1 MQGVDKSLQAPSLS
15 QNQYSPKSP
24 CVHPSGSSPNP
35 LLLGFS
41 GGSITYIYDQL
52 NDSTSNP
59 NPFPGG
65 QEQEGKFQSS
75 NHVVDSLGNLP
86 PFLGGAQESTQ

>member
-1 MQGVDKSLQAPSLS
+1 MEKGQGTPTLSPGAPRLPNLHVSTHLEDFQTLSWVFLEASL
-15 QNQYSPKSP
+15 
-24 CVHPSGSSPNP
+24 H
-35 LLLGFS
+35 
-41 GGSITYIYDQL
+41 THDQL

-59 NPFPGG
+59 SPFPGG

-75 NHVVDSLGNLP
+75 NHMVDSLGNLP